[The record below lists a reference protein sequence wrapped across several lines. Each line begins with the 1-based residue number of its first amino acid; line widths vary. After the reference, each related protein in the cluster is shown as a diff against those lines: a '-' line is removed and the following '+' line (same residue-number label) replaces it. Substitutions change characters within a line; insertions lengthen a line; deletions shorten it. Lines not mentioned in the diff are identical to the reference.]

1 MVFWGLSVGASHYS
15 ERYYIQSGD
24 QALVLR
30 TSLQG
35 AQTDG
40 WWRHLNEESEKEL
53 SLGLDS
59 RVTLK
64 TVERRFANHKTLY
77 EGPSGSGEGRTN

>member
-30 TSLQG
+30 TSLQS

-40 WWRHLNEESEKEL
+40 WWRHLNEESEKEA
-53 SLGLDS
+53 
-59 RVTLK
+59 
-64 TVERRFANHKTLY
+64 FARARL
-77 EGPSGSGEGRTN
+77 PSDIEDC